1 MASSS
6 FFAESELY
14 SDSIEIAVVCHRETE
29 TPRNSQI
36 FLEILLKILDLLSS
50 ENLALLPNT
59 DDDRQ
64 IIRLK
69 PPNLESQPVK
79 DGALG
84 PLFHESP
91 SSRNDTV
98 PYNIMSRIYEIINC
112 TAVTDADIIAYEL
125 LITPRTR
132 PDANNTD
139 SSRGYGVTSSGCLV
153 A

>member
-84 PLFHESP
+84 PLF
-91 SSRNDTV
+91 RCV
-98 PYNIMSRIYEIINC
+98 
-112 TAVTDADIIAYEL
+112 
-125 LITPRTR
+125 
-132 PDANNTD
+132 
-139 SSRGYGVTSSGCLV
+139 
-153 A
+153 